1 MPWHHRSRSVDSTA
15 HAETSRTAALRTAIA
30 SALGSSYAFRT
41 AELLPVSEIV
51 RQTWI
56 TDLAECRALAT

>member
-1 MPWHHRSRSVDSTA
+1 MIPLGHVNPHGRRA
-15 HAETSRTAALRTAIA
+15 KRRIA